1 MGHTHHRSIMKAIA
15 IFLSLVQA
23 SSLKRQDGN
32 GYAATFPEQWT
43 NVTGASQFSGSFD
56 FLGVE
61 GGVQVSASADNF
73 PSGSLA
79 KRQSVGQVNYA
90 IYSGPATTG
99 CRSVGSIIPGGD
111 LSQQF
116 GPLTEGAAVSYIA
129 PDINADPN
137 GGANSIAV
145 GQRSVVASLL
155 DGTIFACANIV
166 LSSVPPNTVI
176 NVNINI
182 NIDVTIVVCPICPPL
197 TTVVYKAIYIP
208 APTHFYSFGNWYY
221 CNTVGW
227 YNILCPYT
235 VHPGRTTTIA
245 SCPYI
250 TYTHAAYTT
259 QTYTYNSPATTTRP
273 TTVQTY
279 TPTVISQVNSGSQVK
294 YAGAL
299 VAVAGALAL
308 L

>member
-79 KRQSVGQVNYA
+79 KRQSLGQVNYA

-166 LSSVPPNTVI
+166 VFSTPQYGNQCQYQYQYRCYDRGMSYMPAIDYGCVQGNLYSSPNSLLFVWKL
-176 NVNINI
+176 V
-182 NIDVTIVVCPICPPL
+182 L
-197 TTVVYKAIYIP
+197 LQ
-208 APTHFYSFGNWYY
+208 YSGM
-221 CNTVGW
+221 V
-227 YNILCPYT
+227 
-235 VHPGRTTTIA
+235 
-245 SCPYI
+245 
-250 TYTHAAYTT
+250 
-259 QTYTYNSPATTTRP
+259 
-273 TTVQTY
+273 
-279 TPTVISQVNSGSQVK
+279 
-294 YAGAL
+294 
-299 VAVAGALAL
+299 
-308 L
+308 

>member
-1 MGHTHHRSIMKAIA
+1 MEQ
-15 IFLSLVQA
+15 FLPVLIS
-23 SSLKRQDGN
+23 
-32 GYAATFPEQWT
+32 
-43 NVTGASQFSGSFD
+43 
-56 FLGVE
+56 
-61 GGVQVSASADNF
+61 
-73 PSGSLA
+73 
-79 KRQSVGQVNYA
+79 
-90 IYSGPATTG
+90 
-99 CRSVGSIIPGGD
+99 
-111 LSQQF
+111 
-116 GPLTEGAAVSYIA
+116 
-129 PDINADPN
+129 
-137 GGANSIAV
+137 
-145 GQRSVVASLL
+145 
-155 DGTIFACANIV
+155 

-259 QTYTYNSPATTTRP
+259 QTYTYNSPATTTVYTYP
-273 TTVQTY
+273 TSIMCQLRRHIRQLLQLQDLQLFKLTLRLLSHRS
-279 TPTVISQVNSGSQVK
+279 ILEVK
-294 YAGAL
+294 L
-299 VAVAGALAL
+299 NM
-308 L
+308 

>member
-43 NVTGASQFSGSFD
+43 NVTGASHFSGSFD

-129 PDINADPN
+129 PDINA
-137 GGANSIAV
+137 V

-166 LSSVPPNTVI
+166 LSSVPPNTVVKDQLWLLCSMEQFLPVLI
-176 NVNINI
+176 SF
-182 NIDVTIVVCPICPPL
+182 CLQYPPIRSSMSISISISML
-197 TTVVYKAIYIP
+197 R
-208 APTHFYSFGNWYY
+208 SWY
-221 CNTVGW
+221 V
-227 YNILCPYT
+227 L
-235 VHPGRTTTIA
+235 
-245 SCPYI
+245 
-250 TYTHAAYTT
+250 
-259 QTYTYNSPATTTRP
+259 
-273 TTVQTY
+273 
-279 TPTVISQVNSGSQVK
+279 
-294 YAGAL
+294 YARH
-299 VAVAGALAL
+299 
-308 L
+308 